1 MAPIVIDQYYLT
13 ISFLITLAWQV
24 TGFAIAWTLQ
34 FDKIT
39 GKCGPIRRYWATG
52 ANQI

>member
-1 MAPIVIDQYYLT
+1 MAIYVIDPYYLT

-24 TGFAIAWTLQ
+24 TGFFIAWTLQ

-39 GKCGPIRRYWATG
+39 GTLLDHVRYPI
-52 ANQI
+52 